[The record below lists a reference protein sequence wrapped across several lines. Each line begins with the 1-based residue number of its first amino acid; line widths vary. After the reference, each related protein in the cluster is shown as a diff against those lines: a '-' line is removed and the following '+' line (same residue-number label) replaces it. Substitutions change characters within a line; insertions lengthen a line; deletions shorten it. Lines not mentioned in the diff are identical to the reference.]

1 MRLKPRQNHWL
12 ALCLAGLLSL
22 PALAR
27 AQNGESGGIGG
38 TGIAPETGG
47 VGGTGIQPETGGVG
61 GTGVQPESGGIGGTG
76 VERTGRAIIGYG
88 PIQAFGSVFVN
99 GREYVYNSHTLIT
112 IDGAPAPASALHVGD
127 IADVR
132 GTITSPRGGFAS
144 TITVLHPLIGPIGT
158 VAPDGRSV
166 TMLGQSVVSGNGT
179 ALFGSLK
186 PGDAVAISAQLR
198 ADGNWVAT
206 AVAPAAR
213 NDMFQLA
220 GRIET
225 LHPGSVSVAGT
236 VITAPAALTAALSP
250 GQAVVVTGALNDATP
265 RATAIII
272 ASPLAAPAGT
282 LVEIKDYF
290 RATGGGMAVASDGV
304 TAAHVT
310 DPAALKG
317 TQPVELLGTMTSS
330 GIIDVDDIGLDS
342 PSAAEISEPAT
353 KLETGAVPPAPEI
366 EPGETRPEPPE
377 IELPETG
384 PDTD

>member
-1 MRLKPRQNHWL
+1 MRLKPRRNHWL
-12 ALCLAGLLSL
+12 TLCVAGLLGL
-22 PALAR
+22 PALAW

-38 TGIAPETGG
+38 TGIHPET
-47 VGGTGIQPETGGVG
+47 
-61 GTGVQPESGGIGGTG
+61 GGIGGTG
-76 VERTGRAIIGYG
+76 IERTGRAILGYG

-99 GREYVYNSHTLIT
+99 GREYAFNSHTLIT

-132 GTITSPRGGFAS
+132 GTITSPRAGFAS

-158 VAPDGRSV
+158 VAPDGRSA
-166 TMLGQSVVSGNGT
+166 TLLGQSVVSGNGT
-179 ALFGSLK
+179 ALFTSLK

-198 ADGNWVAT
+198 ADGSWVAT

-236 VITAPAALTAALSP
+236 LITAPATLTAALNP
-250 GQAVVVTGALNDATP
+250 GQAVIVTGALNDATP
-265 RATAIII
+265 RATAITV

-282 LVEIKDYF
+282 VVEVKDYF
-290 RATGGGMAVASDGV
+290 RATGGGMAVASDGL

-310 DPAALKG
+310 DPSALKG
-317 TQPVELLGTMTSS
+317 TQPVELLGTMTPS

-342 PSAAEISEPAT
+342 PSTVEIPEPEA
-353 KLETGAVPPAPEI
+353 KPETGAVPPAPEI
-366 EPGETRPEPPE
+366 EPGEIRPEPPE
-377 IELPETG
+377 IELPETR
-384 PDTD
+384 PDND